1 MTNQIFGY
9 GLRKPNCLVILRS
22 FNVKERE
29 SSAVFAVEFI
39 FDRGLR
45 SKFIK
50 EALLLFFVGEESG
63 SKMFTGLR
71 NRKSASLKCL
81 GKTVLP
87 FRRFVARVSNMGK

>member
-50 EALLLFFVGEESG
+50 EALLFFLLARNLVQ
-63 SKMFTGLR
+63 KMFTGLR
-71 NRKSASLKCL
+71 NGKSSSLKCL
-81 GKTVLP
+81 LP
-87 FRRFVARVSNMGK
+87 FGDPCLGYLKMAK